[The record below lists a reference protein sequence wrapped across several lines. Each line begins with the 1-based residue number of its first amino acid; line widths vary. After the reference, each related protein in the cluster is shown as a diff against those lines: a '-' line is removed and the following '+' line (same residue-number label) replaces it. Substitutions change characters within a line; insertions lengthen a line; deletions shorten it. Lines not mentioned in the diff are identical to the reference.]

1 MIFSTNAKCA
11 GCENAILAKMNEQ
24 FPNYR
29 WSMNLNHADKI
40 LECHGIPDN
49 AEEAAKIIKT
59 LEETGFKGSWIQN
72 SESRTGY

>member
-1 MIFSTNAKCA
+1 MQFKTNAKCV
-11 GCENAILAKMNEQ
+11 GCENAILDKMNQQ

-29 WSMNLNHADKI
+29 WSMNLEHVDKI
-40 LECHGIPDN
+40 LECHGVPDDS
-49 AEEAAKIIKT
+49 EKAAQVLKT